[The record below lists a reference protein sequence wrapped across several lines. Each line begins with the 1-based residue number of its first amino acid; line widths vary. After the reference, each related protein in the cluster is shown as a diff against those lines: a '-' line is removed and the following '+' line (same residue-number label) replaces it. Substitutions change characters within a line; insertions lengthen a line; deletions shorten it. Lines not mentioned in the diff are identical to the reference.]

1 MNIRAVHEHNLGR
14 GKRSWFVSR
23 DRHAP
28 IYSNRFNRRATRRGN
43 RPRREGELWF
53 EKKAK
58 RPSRQSSRRQSPWR
72 ASSATSRMLQKV
84 SRLHPFEIGALGDRE
99 ALEIAAQAVEAELD
113 GAEAHPV
120 ATAVN
125 ARAAGFHT
133 FLGGD
138 REIDAAAEID
148 AVGTVVDLDQ
158 YRQGVTCAGL
168 LAGCAGHRLGR
179 LAAQFA

>member
-1 MNIRAVHEHNLGR
+1 MLCASVCVLFFFFFFFLMIRR
-14 GKRSWFVSR
+14 PPRSTLFPYTTLFRSPGPPRVVA
-23 DRHAP
+23 RHTVVNAR
-28 IYSNRFNRRATRRGN
+28 SN
-43 RPRREGELWF
+43 
-53 EKKAK
+53 
-58 RPSRQSSRRQSPWR
+58 
-72 ASSATSRMLQKV
+72 
-84 SRLHPFEIGALGDRE
+84 PFEVGALGDRE
-99 ALEIAAQAVEAELD
+99 ALEVAAQAVEAELD

-168 LAGCAGHRLGR
+168 LAGSAGHRLGR